1 MTAEANRA
9 VIDQGAYLDENSN
22 LRNSLNLT
30 KAFYTTI
37 LKQPIRTVRPASSL
51 VYVPA
56 PVSASLNVSES
67 SHDLTQVEDSL
78 LEILQSLGVRNDSNL
93 EPNGNRTQG
102 SFSSDSV
109 FSKKLLSKT
118 KLRS

>member
-1 MTAEANRA
+1 MTAEANKA
-9 VIDQGAYLDENSN
+9 VIDQGAYLDKNSN
-22 LRNSLNLT
+22 LRNSLNFP
-30 KAFYTTI
+30 KAFYTI
-37 LKQPIRTVRPASSL
+37 VLKQPIRTVRPASSP

-56 PVSASLNVSES
+56 PVSASPNVSES

-78 LEILQSLGVRNDSNL
+78 LERNDSTL
-93 EPNGNRTQG
+93 EPNGNCTQG

-109 FSKKLLSKT
+109 FSKKLLSKA